1 MFEGRELLKRLKA
14 SSPPGT
20 LSYYFDN
27 MKITGSSLERG
38 IELYQTGINKFLGN
52 SLIKRLEK
60 FDFRSNE
67 ELQKRLLPDRSHG
80 GGEWVDLAGLIAP
93 KTDVEKL
100 LDDVESGMISSV
112 DVLAKHFVLL
122 HESYY
127 KWEWTWAC
135 ERIEEEVGIAV
146 NMLTAEDIIV
156 IVKRWKKSVIDL
168 DNQLYE
174 DARKEFNLSS
184 MTGFGIDGGPDVKK
198 QDFEHVRGEFE
209 SNSVVAAIQEH
220 IKQKTA
226 LGDELIERMKRIL

>member
-1 MFEGRELLKRLKA
+1 MFEGRELLKRLKS

-20 LSYYFDN
+20 LSYYYDN

-38 IELYQTGINKFLGN
+38 IELYQTGIDKFLGN

-60 FDFRSNE
+60 CNFITNT

-80 GGEWVDLAGLIAP
+80 GGDWVDLAGLIAP
-93 KTDVEKL
+93 KADVEKL
-100 LDDVESGMISSV
+100 LDDVESAIVSSV
-112 DVLAKHFVLL
+112 DVLAKHFIRL

-135 ERIEEEVGIAV
+135 ERIEEEVGISV
-146 NMLTAEDIIV
+146 NKLTAEDIIT
-156 IVKRWKKSVIDL
+156 IVKRWKKSVINL

-174 DARKEFNLSS
+174 DARKEFTLSS
-184 MTGFGIDGGPDVKK
+184 MTGFGIDGGAEVKK
-198 QDFEHVRGEFE
+198 LDFEQVRGDFE
-209 SNSVVAAIQEH
+209 SNIVVAAIQEH